1 MEILNNISELTNP
14 LIDLKRITVYGLKL
28 GDSQNNIPKEIITE
42 GPHGGWLHTNKG
54 IVIRI
59 LENGDRSIAEFLLRP
74 GLLDNLKIQRK
85 EHISNV
91 FGTPEAVEQKLGTT
105 YYFYPGK
112 KLVVAWDNTKDQIS
126 GIYIGDNIIQQTEF
140 RIKDFLDKYYEFK
153 AMVPNY
159 KEWNSKSLRQNSSRY
174 YRFKEL
180 ESLLSAFNI
189 GTDLLEDYQNRN
201 FLNNRNLADFEP
213 MVKNIEKYAVNN
225 SFEKERYTV
234 EFQRF
239 RSARDFSMVIQ
250 EFMRFSEEMRN
261 ILKFNSGWL
270 ETGSISSRYLIY
282 KTQKLLD
289 NIDLTELREIEALL
303 GKVLDP
309 KDKVF
314 TKYELIKN
322 YDFPDVDLHTID
334 IDNY

>member
-1 MEILNNISELTNP
+1 MEILNSISELKNP
-14 LIDLKRITVYGLKL
+14 NIELQNITVFGLKL
-28 GDSQNNIPKEIITE
+28 GDSKDKIPKEIIAE
-42 GPHGGWLHTNKG
+42 GPYGGWLHTNKG
-54 IVIRI
+54 VVIRI
-59 LENGDRSIAEFLLRP
+59 LENGDQSIAEFLLRP
-74 GLLDNLKIQRK
+74 SLLNSLKLQRK
-85 EHISNV
+85 ENISGV
-91 FGTPEAVEQKLGTT
+91 FGSPEAVEQNLGTT

-112 KLVVAWDNTKDQIS
+112 KIVVAWDNSKDQIS
-126 GIYIGDNIIQQTEF
+126 GIYLGDNIIKQTEF
-140 RIKDFLDKYYEFK
+140 RIKDFIDKYYEFK

-159 KEWNSKSLRQNSSRY
+159 KEWNLKSLKRNSPRY

-201 FLNNRNLADFEP
+201 FLNNRSLSDFEP
-213 MVKNIEKYAVNN
+213 IVKDIEKYAVNN
-225 SFEKERYTV
+225 SFEKEGYAK

-239 RSARDFSMVIQ
+239 RSANNFSMLIQ

-270 ETGSISSRYLIY
+270 ETGSIMSRYSIY
-282 KTQKLLD
+282 KTQKLLA
-289 NIDLTELREIEALL
+289 NIDLTELSEIETLL

-309 KDKVF
+309 SGKVF
-314 TKYELIKN
+314 TKYELVKK
-322 YDFPDVDLHTID
+322 YDFPDVDLHKID